1 MTNKDSDKAFMKDP
15 NKTYGLM
22 EMVDGTSRMVEKSPE
37 DTVETFPHYT
47 ILLTISSLAV
57 TFVLLLISLFFDA
70 PLEDL
75 ANPLVTPNPGKAP
88 WYFTGIQ
95 ELIHYTN
102 KPVIPAIIIP
112 VLLFIWLY
120 LIPYIDRT
128 PRGRFASLFNRIF
141 IGGENRRILIL
152 LFTIFIF
159 GALIF
164 TIIGSLF
171 RGRTGA
177 LYLRGG
183 KTMNYEF
190 STSFSRWKLREK
202 DGYDQSNR

>member
-1 MTNKDSDKAFMKDP
+1 MGEYQGHFEKSGGGEMDKNNQPAFIKDP

-22 EMVDGTSRMVEKSPE
+22 EIVDGTSRMVEKAPE
-37 DTVETFPHYT
+37 DTVETFPHYI
-47 ILLTISSLAV
+47 ILLTISSIAV
-57 TFVLLLISLFFDA
+57 TFALLVISLFFDA

-102 KPVIPAIIIP
+102 KPVIPAIILP
-112 VLLFIWLY
+112 LLIGIWLL

-128 PRGRFASLFNRIF
+128 PKTPFVSFLNRFF
-141 IGGENRRILIL
+141 IGGERRRLL
-152 LFTIFIF
+152 LYLFTLFVF

-164 TIIGSLF
+164 TAIGSLF
-171 RGRTGA
+171 RGENWGFVLPWR
-177 LYLRGG
+177 
-183 KTMNYEF
+183 
-190 STSFSRWKLREK
+190 
-202 DGYDQSNR
+202 

>member
-1 MTNKDSDKAFMKDP
+1 MDEKGEGKIFVKDP

-22 EMVDGTSRMVEKSPE
+22 EIVDGTSPMVEKVPE
-37 DTVETFPHYT
+37 DTVETFPHYI

-57 TFVLLLISLFFDA
+57 TFALFIISLFFDA

-112 VLLFIWLY
+112 LLIVAWLIM
-120 LIPYIDRT
+120 IPYIDRKPT
-128 PRGRFASLFNRIF
+128 TRFTSFFNRTF
-141 IGGENRRILIL
+141 IGGERRRVLVY
-152 LFTIFIF
+152 LFTLFVF

-164 TIIGSLF
+164 TLIGSLF
-171 RGRTGA
+171 RGENWGFV
-177 LYLRGG
+177 LP
-183 KTMNYEF
+183 
-190 STSFSRWKLREK
+190 WK
-202 DGYDQSNR
+202 

>member
-1 MTNKDSDKAFMKDP
+1 MEKDKEKTFVKDP

-22 EMVDGTSRMVEKSPE
+22 EIVEGTSPMVEKAPE
-37 DTVETFPHYT
+37 DTVETFPHYI
-47 ILLTISSLAV
+47 ILLTICSLAV
-57 TFVLLLISLFFDA
+57 TFALLFISLFFDA

-102 KPVIPAIIIP
+102 KPVIPAIILP
-112 VLLFIWLY
+112 LLIFIWLF
-120 LIPYIDRT
+120 LIPYIDRKPKT
-128 PRGRFASLFNRIF
+128 RFTSLFNQIF
-141 IGGENRRILIL
+141 IGGEKRRILIT

-164 TIIGSLF
+164 TVIGSLF
-171 RGRTGA
+171 RGE
-177 LYLRGG
+177 
-183 KTMNYEF
+183 NW
-190 STSFSRWKLREK
+190 SFVLPWK
-202 DGYDQSNR
+202 

>member
-1 MTNKDSDKAFMKDP
+1 MDKDKEKIFVKDP

-22 EMVDGTSRMVEKSPE
+22 EIVEGTSPMVEKALE
-37 DTVETFPHYT
+37 DTVETFPHYI
-47 ILLTISSLAV
+47 ILLTICSLAV
-57 TFVLLLISLFFDA
+57 SFALLLISLFFDA

-102 KPVIPAIIIP
+102 KPVIPAIILP
-112 VLLFIWLY
+112 LLIFIWLF
-120 LIPYIDRT
+120 LIPYIDRKPKT
-128 PRGRFASLFNRIF
+128 RFTSLFNQIF
-141 IGGENRRILIL
+141 IGGEKRRILIT

-164 TIIGSLF
+164 TVIGSLF
-171 RGRTGA
+171 RGE
-177 LYLRGG
+177 
-183 KTMNYEF
+183 NW
-190 STSFSRWKLREK
+190 SFVLPWK
-202 DGYDQSNR
+202 

>member
-1 MTNKDSDKAFMKDP
+1 MDKDKEKIFVKDP

-22 EMVDGTSRMVEKSPE
+22 EIVEGTSPMVEKAPE
-37 DTVETFPHYT
+37 DTVETFPHYI
-47 ILLTISSLAV
+47 ILLTICSLAV
-57 TFVLLLISLFFDA
+57 TFALLLISLFFDA

-102 KPVIPAIIIP
+102 KPVIPAIILP
-112 VLLFIWLY
+112 LLIFIWLF
-120 LIPYIDRT
+120 LIPYIDRKPKT
-128 PRGRFASLFNRIF
+128 RFTSLFNQIF
-141 IGGENRRILIL
+141 IGGEKRRILIT

-164 TIIGSLF
+164 TVIGSLF
-171 RGRTGA
+171 RGE
-177 LYLRGG
+177 
-183 KTMNYEF
+183 NW
-190 STSFSRWKLREK
+190 SFVLLWK
-202 DGYDQSNR
+202 

>member
-1 MTNKDSDKAFMKDP
+1 MDKDKEKIFVKGP

-22 EMVDGTSRMVEKSPE
+22 EIVEGTSPMVEKAPE
-37 DTVETFPHYT
+37 DTVETFPHY
-47 ILLTISSLAV
+47 IIVLTICSLAV
-57 TFVLLLISLFFDA
+57 TFALLLISLFFDA

-102 KPVIPAIIIP
+102 KPVIPAIILP
-112 VLLFIWLY
+112 LLIFIWLF
-120 LIPYIDRT
+120 LIPYIDRKPKT
-128 PRGRFASLFNRIF
+128 RFTSLFNQIF
-141 IGGENRRILIL
+141 IGGEKRRILIT

-164 TIIGSLF
+164 TVIGSLF
-171 RGRTGA
+171 RGE
-177 LYLRGG
+177 
-183 KTMNYEF
+183 NW
-190 STSFSRWKLREK
+190 SFVLPWK
-202 DGYDQSNR
+202 